1 MHCSMSHHFT
11 DVWGDVE
18 KIIGEVFT
26 DFPEKL
32 DGLGH
37 GANGVPNAQCTVH
50 RLIKEKH
57 GGKKKKSKQDSPA
70 SLGGINEPN

>member
-1 MHCSMSHHFT
+1 
-11 DVWGDVE
+11 VE
-18 KIIGEVFT
+18 KIICEVFT

-37 GANGVPNAQCTVH
+37 GANGVPNAQCTVY

-57 GGKKKKSKQDSPA
+57 GGKKKNQSRIAQP
-70 SLGGINEPN
+70 L